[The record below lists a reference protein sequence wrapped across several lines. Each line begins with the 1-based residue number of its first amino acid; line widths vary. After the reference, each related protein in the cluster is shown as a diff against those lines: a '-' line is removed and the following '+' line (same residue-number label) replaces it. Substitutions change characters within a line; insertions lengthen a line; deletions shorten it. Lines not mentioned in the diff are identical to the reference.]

1 VGLIFSGLVR
11 LGPGTSLLPDLAES
25 WTTDKTGRIWTFTLR
40 DDATWHDGE
49 PVTADDVV
57 FTADALRAPE
67 VAGPAAASW
76 AEVTAE
82 AVDERTVRFTL
93 DTALGGFLEATT
105 QPILP
110 SHLLAD
116 VPLEEL
122 DIDRFAREPIGSGPY
137 RLVSM
142 SDDRALLEPAN
153 LGADPRTSVGSRVE
167 PYIPRIE
174 LRFFDDADALAEAYR
189 SGDLDAASGLP
200 PAMALPLSTET
211 SSRLV
216 RYPTTTLAS
225 VLLDLRPSDRA
236 LRDSR
241 VRRALLAGLDRDA
254 LITGPLGGAGLR
266 ADSLVPPGS
275 WAFDARSAAK
285 VPFDVAAAKRSLTD
299 AGWKQVDGA
308 WQVPGAK
315 AAYTLEVLAPA
326 AASNPGVNALAKAVV
341 AGWTSLG
348 IAAQLVELEPAELA
362 ARLRDGQFTAA
373 VVDIA
378 FNLDPDLY
386 PLLASTQATTR
397 GMNLSGLQDAKL
409 DELLKAAR
417 KPGTQAARSA
427 AYAKLEA
434 YLATSQPILPL
445 AWRDETMVVRGV
457 EGPSPRLI
465 ARPGDRYHDVLTW
478 RLASGG

>member
-1 VGLIFSGLVR
+1 
-11 LGPGTSLLPDLAES
+11 
-25 WTTDKTGRIWTFTLR
+25 
-40 DDATWHDGE
+40 
-49 PVTADDVV
+49 VV
-57 FTADALRAPE
+57 
-67 VAGPAAASW
+67 
-76 AEVTAE
+76 
-82 AVDERTVRFTL
+82 
-93 DTALGGFLEATT
+93 
-105 QPILP
+105 
-110 SHLLAD
+110 
-116 VPLEEL
+116 
-122 DIDRFAREPIGSGPY
+122 
-137 RLVSM
+137 
-142 SDDRALLEPAN
+142 
-153 LGADPRTSVGSRVE
+153 

-174 LRFFDDADALAEAYR
+174 LRFFDDANALAEAYR
-189 SGDLDAASGLP
+189 SGNLNAASGLP

-211 SSRLV
+211 ASRLI

-241 VRRALLAGLDRDA
+241 VRRALLGGLDRDA

-275 WAFDARSAAK
+275 WAFEAASATK
-285 VPFDVAAAKRSLTD
+285 VPFDAAGAKKSLTE
-299 AGWKQVDGA
+299 AGWKQVDGK
-308 WQVPGAK
+308 WQAPGAK
-315 AAYTLEVLAPA
+315 AAYTLEVLAPTV
-326 AASNPGVNALAKAVV
+326 ASNPGVNALAQAVV

-348 IAAQLVELEPAELA
+348 VGAQLVELEPAELA
-362 ARLRDGQFTAA
+362 VRLRDGRFTAA

-397 GMNLSGLQDAKL
+397 GMNLSGIQDAKL

-417 KPGTQAARSA
+417 KPGTPAARSA

-457 EGPSPRLI
+457 DGPAPRLI
-465 ARPGDRYHDVLTW
+465 SRPGDRYHDVLTW